1 MADIPKVPPSIP
13 DPALFQ
19 RSDRPAFIFD
29 AMANGKRSGLVVIWL
44 DTFEHE
50 MYGDA
55 NEVATAFWLLVMKEG
70 ENLIQRTNEAEQK
83 VADMERG
90 VMIGFKAELRSRLAE
105 LPGRCPDRYDVAQ
118 LAKDLGLDD

>member
-1 MADIPKVPPSIP
+1 MADTPKIPSSIP
-13 DPALFQ
+13 DAALFS
-19 RSDRPAFIFD
+19 RGERPTFIFD
-29 AMANGKRSGLVVIWL
+29 ATANGKRTGLVVIYL

-50 MYGDA
+50 VYGDA
-55 NEVATAFWLLVMKEG
+55 SEVATAFWLLVMREG
-70 ENLIQRTNEAEQK
+70 KNLIQRTNEAEQK